1 MIQPRPVPKR
11 VRSGAVM
18 ALTGGFLGQAALLA
32 TLLAAGRVG
41 GLAVT
46 VAIGIYSVIA
56 ALVWHAL
63 GGLERQHFGLA
74 NTVTA
79 LRAGMIAV
87 LPALILAPGRVDAVL
102 AWAVVGF
109 GLAALGLDGLDG
121 RIARRRDESSAF
133 GARFDMEVDAGFVLF
148 LSALVAA
155 TGRAGAW
162 IVLAGLMRYLWVAAA
177 RVWPLLDAPLPPS
190 LFRKS
195 VCVVLLLLLL
205 LAMAPIVPRSRA
217 PLPCIA
223 GLVLLLA
230 SFGRD
235 LVWLMRKAGI
245 ARAHIKAG
253 ADVYDDGMRVESE

>member
-1 MIQPRPVPKR
+1 MNQPRPVPKR
-11 VRSGAVM
+11 LRSGAFTSL
-18 ALTGGFLGQAALLA
+18 AGGFLVQAILLA
-32 TLLAAGRVG
+32 ALLAAGRVG
-41 GLAVT
+41 ALAVT
-46 VAIGIYSVIA
+46 VAIGIYSVIT

-63 GGLERQHFGLA
+63 GGLGREDFGLA

-87 LPALILAPGRVDAVL
+87 LPALILMPGRVDAVL

-109 GLAALGLDGLDG
+109 GLAALALDGLDG
-121 RIARRRDESSAF
+121 RIARWRNESSAF

-148 LSALVAA
+148 LSGLVAA
-155 TGRAGAW
+155 TGRAGIW
-162 IVLAGLMRYLWVAAA
+162 ILLAGLMRYLWVAAA
-177 RVWPLLDAPLPPS
+177 RVWPLLNAALPPS

-205 LAMAPIVPRSRA
+205 LAMAPIMPPSWVP
-217 PLPCIA
+217 LVCMA

-235 LVWLMRKAGI
+235 LVWLLRKAGI
-245 ARAHIKAG
+245 ARAHIKAA
-253 ADVYDDGMRVESE
+253 ADVYDGGVRVESE